1 MLYSNED
8 LSIGDIYGRCE
19 KGETDVSPR
28 QGTMS
33 HANIT
38 ALIGQQNKVKRPQTS
53 KRPRPAVMLASS
65 NLNMR
70 SSNAIQLFN
79 AGPSSTTNLNKPRAS
94 HSKAHSLHFGQ
105 PTTDIVSHPTQT
117 CEAGRQSIAERSVLS
132 QNFVIGEEKSEKS
145 LMGAASE
152 EEDVSKAY
160 DEFKERVNKLSR
172 VSTAATH
179 RQFMDEISECKYR
192 FTISN

>member
-1 MLYSNED
+1 MLSGQKE
-8 LSIGDIYGRCE
+8 
-19 KGETDVSPR
+19 
-28 QGTMS
+28 GTQS

-38 ALIGQQNKVKRPQTS
+38 GFIAHQVKAKRPQTS
-53 KRPRPAVMLASS
+53 KRPRPAVMLATQ

-70 SSNAIQLFN
+70 SSNAIRL
-79 AGPSSTTNLNKPRAS
+79 GPGSTTNLNRPTAS

-105 PTTDIVSHPTQT
+105 QTTDIISHPTET
-117 CEAGRQSIAERSVLS
+117 YEAGRKSIAERSVLS

-145 LMGAASE
+145 MMGAPSE

-160 DEFKERVNKLSR
+160 EEFKEQVNKLSR

-179 RQFMDEISECKYR
+179 R
-192 FTISN
+192 